1 MSAYRWLI
9 NTIDRVAMVEEV
21 INEFSASEISI
32 NSMEV
37 FPCKIYVKFNAECE
51 RDVKLLLSKL
61 LLNPDVISVTRSKL
75 QPYERKEKEL
85 QAILESTT
93 DGIIGINNQGNINY
107 FNKVAEDFF
116 SISRENIVGVNIS
129 KILSGKNQAVLT
141 KLLGGNSFDHYQMVT
156 STPKGEL
163 YYICSGRPILS
174 EESQVMGAVITFK
187 SLRSVQQMASSVNK
201 SLPFSFDDI
210 ICESEIMMNLIDFA
224 KKISISPY
232 TVLIRGETGTGKEL
246 FARAIHNASDRSAH
260 PFAPI
265 NCAALPENLIESE
278 LFGYEGGAFS
288 GASKGGKMGLFESAN
303 HGTVFLDEFGEL
315 SLILQSKLLR
325 VLQEGVIRRVGGHK
339 EIPVDVRI
347 IVATNRNLE
356 EMIENKSFREDLYY
370 RINVIPINIPP
381 LKERKTDIPLL
392 LQRFIR
398 KYTTEL
404 NKQLS
409 LSQDAYHQLMAYS
422 WPGNVRELQNV
433 ILRAIH
439 LASGREITV
448 GDLWL
453 PHEEVMASP
462 ALRPKA
468 APKTEIPP
476 AVLPVQEDINLKET
490 LARQE
495 KSLLEDYLRRYGSAR
510 KVSREIGM
518 SHTTVLNKARY
529 YNLEHLLTYS
539 TVRRSA
545 DKTD

>member
-21 INEFSASEISI
+21 INKFSLSGISI

-37 FPCKIYVKFNAECE
+37 FPCKIYVKFNAEHE
-51 RDVKLLLSKL
+51 QDVQLLMGKL
-61 LLNPDVISVTRSKL
+61 LLNHDVISIILSKL

-85 QAILESTT
+85 QAILESIN
-93 DGIIGINNQGNINY
+93 DGIIRINNQGSISY
-107 FNKVAEDFF
+107 FNKVAEEFF
-116 SISRENIVGVNIS
+116 SVSRKNIVGKNIS
-129 KILSGKNQAVLT
+129 IILSDKNQDIIT
-141 KLLGGNSFDHYQMVT
+141 KLLAGNNFDHYQMVT
-156 STPKGEL
+156 STAKGEL
-163 YYICSGRPILS
+163 YYVCSGRAILS
-174 EESQVMGAVITFK
+174 DESQVMGAVITFK
-187 SLRSVQQMASSVNK
+187 SLRSVQQMASSMNK
-201 SLPFSFDDI
+201 SLPFNFDDI
-210 ICESEIMMNLIDFA
+210 ICESKIMLDLIDFA
-224 KKISISPY
+224 KKISTSPY

-246 FARAIHNASDRSAH
+246 FARAIHNASDRNGH

-288 GASKGGKMGLFESAN
+288 GASKGGKIGLFESAN

-315 SLILQSKLLR
+315 SLIMQSKLLR

-356 EMIENKSFREDLYY
+356 EMIKNKSFREDLYY
-370 RINVIPINIPP
+370 RINVIPINIPS

-392 LQRFIR
+392 LQEFIS

-404 NKQLS
+404 NKRLS

-439 LASGREITV
+439 LASGAEITV
-448 GDLWL
+448 KDLWL
-453 PHEEVMASP
+453 THNEMI
-462 ALRPKA
+462 
-468 APKTEIPP
+468 APPVNYPQPVRQIERIS
-476 AVLPVQEDINLKET
+476 AEDLPQEGYSLKET
-490 LARQE
+490 IARQE
-495 KSLLEDYLRRYGSAR
+495 KNLLEDYLNRYGSAR

-529 YNLEHLLTYS
+529 YDLEHLLTYRS
-539 TVRRSA
+539 VRRQA
-545 DKTD
+545 CK

>member
-21 INEFSASEISI
+21 INEFSVSEISI

-61 LLNPDVISVTRSKL
+61 LLNPDVISITRSKL

-93 DGIIGINNQGNINY
+93 DGIIGINNQGNISY
-107 FNKVAEDFF
+107 FNKVAEEFF
-116 SISRENIVGVNIS
+116 SVSRENIVGINIS
-129 KILSGKNQAVLT
+129 KILSTKNQEVIT

-156 STPKGEL
+156 GTAKGEL

-210 ICESEIMMNLIDFA
+210 ICESEIMINLIDFA

-246 FARAIHNASDRSAH
+246 FARAIHNASDRNGH

-339 EIPVDVRI
+339 EVPVDVRI

-392 LQRFIR
+392 LQRFIS
-398 KYTTEL
+398 KYTEEL
-404 NKQLS
+404 NKRLS

-439 LASGREITV
+439 LASGAEITV
-448 GDLWL
+448 KDLWL
-453 PHEEVMASP
+453 PHEEVMAAPVRQPPVNQAERSP
-462 ALRPKA
+462 AQA
-468 APKTEIPP
+468 
-476 AVLPVQEDINLKET
+476 LPQEEYNLKESI
-490 LARQE
+490 ARQE
-495 KSLLEDYLRRYGSAR
+495 KNLLEDYLRRYGSAR

-518 SHTTVLNKARY
+518 SHTTVLNKARFY
-529 YNLEHLLTYS
+529 DLEHLLTYRS
-539 TVRRSA
+539 VRRQA
-545 DKTD
+545 HK